1 MAVPVD
7 PFVVAVIV
15 AVSCDVTA
23 TDATKNVAVVCP
35 ASTVTEAGTVTLTLL
50 DDRITT
56 LPPVGA
62 AVVRITVAS
71 CDTPEVIVLAG
82 N

>member
-1 MAVPVD
+1 MAVAVD
-7 PFVVAVIV
+7 PLVTAVSV
-15 AVSCDVTA
+15 AVSCVVTGTDV
-23 TDATKNVAVVCP
+23 TKNVAVVCP
-35 ASTVTEAGTVTLTLL
+35 AGTVTEAGTVTFALL
-50 DDRITT
+50 DERTTT